1 MVSMFGICL
10 VAFLIERKISLA
22 VVASSVI
29 LIVVNGFFFNKST
42 ENLVRAY
49 FAQKKAKESSE
60 KLVKILQAQ
69 EEDLTRFYKLTV
81 GRELRMAELKQKIK
95 KIEGTAE
102 EGKDQQG
109 LPPAV

>member
-95 KIEGTAE
+95 KIEDVAE
-102 EGKDQQG
+102 EGKSQQK